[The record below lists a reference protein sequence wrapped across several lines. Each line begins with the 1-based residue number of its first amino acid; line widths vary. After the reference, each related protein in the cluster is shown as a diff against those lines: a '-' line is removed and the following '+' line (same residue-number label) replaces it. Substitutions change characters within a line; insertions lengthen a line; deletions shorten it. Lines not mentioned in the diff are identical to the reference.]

1 VEPVWKMRT
10 LIVLKEYFIR
20 TLSGM
25 VWEQQFEVVAGRHD
39 PIHSADPFGPAGNPE
54 SLPNLENTTSP
65 LARAISLVCGRRES
79 ISRKRLHL
87 RDHIPGSQPAQ
98 ARDVTPIHR

>member
-1 VEPVWKMRT
+1 MRT

-39 PIHSADPFGPAGNPE
+39 PIHSADPFGPAGNQHLDCCQ
-54 SLPNLENTTSP
+54 SLHSFTAACVEVDYRMT
-65 LARAISLVCGRRES
+65 
-79 ISRKRLHL
+79 
-87 RDHIPGSQPAQ
+87 
-98 ARDVTPIHR
+98 